1 MTSRSSRRVRRPPRT
16 ARHEGRRITRRH
28 GPKTVSAGE
37 RKQQRE
43 CHYGLAGPL
52 PPVVGGAVWCLRLRL
67 ELNED
72 FPKNDAESRRATMV
86 AQAAPTQQATGRDA
100 CAHALGRSRWTM
112 SVTAADGT
120 FAVVGNVESA
130 RHVCQPWWC
139 GTAGHALK
147 NRCIC
152 DVQGVVEPSHAR
164 LRFAWETEPYPVA
177 RGEVIPRMA
186 WIYASGRDAERA
198 EAANACRWALC
209 SASFPGRVTPCA

>member
-1 MTSRSSRRVRRPPRT
+1 MKAGGSPTDTVQRQCRRVSANNMLT
-16 ARHEGRRITRRH
+16 VITGLQARCHPLSVALH
-28 GPKTVSAGE
+28 GVYACAWSSM
-37 RKQQRE
+37 R
-43 CHYGLAGPL
+43 
-52 PPVVGGAVWCLRLRL
+52 
-67 ELNED
+67 D
-72 FPKNDAESRRATMV
+72 FPRNDAESGRATMV

-100 CAHALGRSRWTM
+100 CAQALGRSRWTM

-120 FAVVGNVESA
+120 FAVMGDVESG
-130 RHVCQPWWC
+130 RHVCQPRWY
-139 GTAGHALK
+139 GTAGNALK

-152 DVQGVVEPSHAR
+152 DVQGAVEPSHAR